1 MSKEIIHSLVLI
13 VSIILAFIF
22 PQTNLVNYD
31 LQIAAFLFIVL
42 YVVKKFFQEQ
52 SSKTRLTESVVFTL
66 IIVGIIA
73 STGYTQSPFF
83 FLIYFL
89 LFSLSLLLEPII
101 SIVTTITL
109 IIFFILSLPQN
120 QSFKNLLPILSLAF
134 ITPFSLFLG
143 KEYQEVQA
151 LKRQNQKIQED
162 NLLFLTLLIKNHL
175 KNIKEAVDNFLGDH
189 ELNIIKKSV
198 QRMEKLIEKYT
209 DHL

>member
-31 LQIAAFLFIVL
+31 LQITAFLFIVL
-42 YVVKKFFQEQ
+42 YIVKKFFQEQ
-52 SSKTRLTESVVFTL
+52 NSKTKLTESVVFTL